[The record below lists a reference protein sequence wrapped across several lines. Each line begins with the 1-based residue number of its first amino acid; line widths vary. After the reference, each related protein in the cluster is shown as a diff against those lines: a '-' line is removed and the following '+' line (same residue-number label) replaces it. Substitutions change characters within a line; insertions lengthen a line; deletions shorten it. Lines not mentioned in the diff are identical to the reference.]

1 MCEWAILSHK
11 GFFNGIFCCSQLE
24 HIFFHPLGTYT
35 VAYFSRVGGLG
46 GGMGKWQP
54 ALLMKI

>member
-1 MCEWAILSHK
+1 MVFFVALNLST
-11 GFFNGIFCCSQLE
+11 IFSN
-24 HIFFHPLGTYT
+24 PLGTHT